1 MSARA
6 GAKDEG
12 VIKSS
17 ALPKELKTKSKATPK
32 PGAKSLKEAQ
42 PPVHAILYVPKGAEP
57 LDEMNIQV
65 VSINEASFAS
75 IAMRRT

>member
-1 MSARA
+1 MSNRA

-12 VIKSS
+12 VITSS
-17 ALPKELKTKSKATPK
+17 AIPKEMNKKAKKPLK
-32 PGAKSLKEAQ
+32 AKSNERK
-42 PPVHAILYVPKGAEP
+42 PVHAILYVPKGAEP
-57 LDEMNIQV
+57 VDEMTIQV